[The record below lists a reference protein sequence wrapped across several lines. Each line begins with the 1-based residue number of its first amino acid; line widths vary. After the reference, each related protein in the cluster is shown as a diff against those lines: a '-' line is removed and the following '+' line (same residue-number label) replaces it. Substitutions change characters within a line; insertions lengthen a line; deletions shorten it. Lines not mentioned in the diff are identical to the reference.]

1 MLTITLIIA
10 LFSLLLTIGVLWAN
24 PYRFSNQAFALA
36 TLVQTAWLGCVYR
49 AIRTGDPLYE
59 SQRDE
64 LEFWFRA
71 NAAVASLLPACIWL
85 IKSAILTDPG
95 DRSKT
100 LSRTSPLLILCA
112 LLISLTYTDSFVS
125 RSSPIALERGS
136 SYYLF
141 ISIGIGIYAICI
153 IQILTEIKVMSGIRR
168 VELQFLALNAGGAAF
183 ILVILN
189 ALGNFLNYRPLN
201 RLGIFLLLAASALTA
216 WALLFHRVFN
226 AREVLIQMCQ
236 RCTFFL
242 FICGGT
248 YLVWNIIHSHV
259 AEPFGMLISI
269 GLCGSAAV
277 WLGRISR
284 NWFEGESRRK
294 LEVMRK
300 AAIEIGNSE
309 VHTNA
314 MISRF
319 EHLLQSEFNAELCV
333 LLFDDGN
340 CYSGHG
346 LKLQREH
353 RGFAA
358 LLEIGWTTPE
368 SLLRRKVTGPLTDLK
383 ELVEMHSIGL
393 FITTPR
399 GSPNPSMIIAL
410 GKRID
415 ESPYT
420 YPEIERLQV
429 FAALLDNL
437 LARSRHVAHTA
448 LQARIEYLAVASRGL
463 AHDLKNLITPVSS
476 YLVHTEG
483 IFSQESSAG
492 EVYAAAQKATQ
503 VMSDYVRENL
513 FFSEKLTPRLER
525 FDFHALL
532 EQVRDVT
539 LPPAEARNVAVTIS
553 ESSRSDFVADRVLI
567 QRMLVNLVA
576 NAIDASLPGG
586 SVCLSAKDTRPGW
599 IRLDV
604 ADQGSGITPENL
616 NRIFDPYFTT
626 KEFGDELRGFGLGLT
641 IAQRIV
647 LLHNGKISVLSR
659 PGQGTTFTVEIP
671 NAQDE
676 SQPSAVR
683 VADTEVPPL
692 PTAAHVL
699 S

>member
-1 MLTITLIIA
+1 MRSTLPLLLLA
-10 LFSLLLTIGVLWAN
+10 LFSI
-24 PYRFSNQAFALA
+24 PFIY
-36 TLVQTAWLGCVYR
+36 
-49 AIRTGDPLYE
+49 
-59 SQRDE
+59 
-64 LEFWFRA
+64 
-71 NAAVASLLPACIWL
+71 
-85 IKSAILTDPG
+85 
-95 DRSKT
+95 
-100 LSRTSPLLILCA
+100 
-112 LLISLTYTDSFVS
+112 S
-125 RSSPIALERGS
+125 RSFIFLDDYGEIQRGLV
-136 SYYLF
+136 YYF
-141 ISIGIGIYAICI
+141 FGATSIFLYGIFVFQIICH
-153 IQILTEIKVMSGIRR
+153 IKDCAGIRR
-168 VELQFLALNAGGAAF
+168 LELQFLALTTGGAA
-183 ILVILN
+183 LVIAMLN
-189 ALGNFLNYRPLN
+189 ILGNLFSFRALNN
-201 RLGIFLLLAASALTA
+201 AGIIIMLFASTVTA

-226 AREVLIQMCQ
+226 AREVLLQLSQ
-236 RCTFFL
+236 RGTFIL
-242 FICGGT
+242 VTCGGT
-248 YLVWNIIHSHV
+248 YILWSLIHSHI
-259 AEPFGMLISI
+259 AEPFGMLVS
-269 GLCGSAAV
+269 LVVCGSAAV
-277 WLGRISR
+277 WLDKSSR
-284 NWFEGESRRK
+284 GWFESGNRRK
-294 LEVMRK
+294 LDSMRK
-300 AAIEIGNSE
+300 AAIQISNTE
-309 VHTNA
+309 V
-314 MISRF
+314 RF
-319 EHLLQSEFNAELCV
+319 ESLISSFEILLQTECEARSCA
-333 LLFDDGN
+333 LLFDDGEV
-340 CYSGHG
+340 YSGSG
-346 LKLQREH
+346 MILRKDSA
-353 RGFAA
+353 GFSA
-358 LLEIGWTTPE
+358 LIDIEWTTPE
-368 SLLRRKVTGPLTDLK
+368 SLLRRKTTVALADLQDFVERQ
-383 ELVEMHSIGL
+383 ELGL
-393 FITTPR
+393 LITTPR
-399 GSPNPSMIIAL
+399 GSPNPSVIVAL
-410 GKRID
+410 GRRCD
-415 ESPYT
+415 ESPFT
-420 YPEIERLQV
+420 YPEVERLQALV
-429 FAALLDNL
+429 ALLDNL
-437 LARSRHVAHTA
+437 IARSRRVAHTA